1 MDPSTSNDD
10 HGIADQHV
18 SKTRTPIPKL
28 QVAIVLL
35 IQFAEPITALVIYP
49 FVVQFVRDTGITRGE
64 EAKTGF
70 YAGLLESAFFLA
82 ESLTVFHFGPPWRR
96 PVLLLGPLGLTIAM
110 LGFGLSKTFWCLFFF
125 RCIQGVCNGN
135 IGVSKTII
143 NEIADPTNIAD
154 IFSMMPLMLSV
165 ATTVAPLIGGLL
177 ADPAKKWPD
186 ALGKIEILRE
196 HPYLLPCAVAASVA
210 LFSFVLAL
218 VGLHEV
224 RVFLLNRDS
233 IHLSILSQTLP
244 SRRRKN
250 TGPTETDPLLPAAP
264 LEEHDAPPPV
274 RDLLT
279 RPILIALTNH
289 GLLCLCHMANEAL
302 IPLFFAT
309 PMSLGGLGLN
319 PHDIGLILGIFGV
332 CNALVQAFFGGRVIR
347 RFGPRRVFTAAFCAL
362 AGQFAM
368 YPVVSFLAH
377 RAGRVDTGVRLAL
390 AFQLS
395 GTSVLYLAHATTM
408 MFIMDA
414 APSRAS
420 LGSVNGLAQM
430 VGTVLRSMAPSF
442 SSSLFALSAEHQIA
456 GGNFVYY
463 VLIALTLV
471 AARCTLFLPRKLRS
485 SSEG

>member
-10 HGIADQHV
+10 HGTHV
-18 SKTRTPIPKL
+18 SKTRTPIPKF

-49 FVVQFVRDTGITRGE
+49 FVIQFVRDTGITRGE

-82 ESLTVFHFGPPWRR
+82 ESLTVFHFGRLSDIYGRR
-96 PVLLLGPLGLTIAM
+96 PILLLGPLGLTIAM
-110 LGFGLSKTFWCLFFF
+110 LGFGLSKTFWYLFFF

-143 NEIADPTNIAD
+143 NEIADSTNIAD

-186 ALGKIEILRE
+186 TLGKIDILRE

-210 LFSFVLAL
+210 LFSFVFAL
-218 VGLHEV
+218 VGLNE
-224 RVFLLNRDS
+224 
-233 IHLSILSQTLP
+233 TLP
-244 SRRRKN
+244 SRPRKN
-250 TGPTETDPLLPAAP
+250 TGPAETDPLLPAAP
-264 LEEHDAPPPV
+264 LEEYDVPPPV

-319 PHDIGLILGIFGV
+319 PHDIGLILGIFGI

-347 RFGPRRVFTAAFCAL
+347 RFGPCRVFTAAFCAL
-362 AGQFAM
+362 ASQFAM

-377 RAGRVDTGVRLAL
+377 RAGRVDTAVHLAL

-430 VGTVLRSMAPSF
+430 VGTVLRSIAPSF
-442 SSSLFALSAEHQIA
+442 SSSLFALSAEHHIA
-456 GGNFVYY
+456 GGNLVYY
-463 VLIALTLV
+463 ILITLTLV
-471 AARCTLFLPRKLRS
+471 AARCTLLLPRKLQS

>member
-10 HGIADQHV
+10 HGTHV
-18 SKTRTPIPKL
+18 SKTRTPIPKF

-49 FVVQFVRDTGITRGE
+49 FVIQFVRDTGITRGE

-82 ESLTVFHFGPPWRR
+82 ESLTVFHFGRLSDIYGRR
-96 PVLLLGPLGLTIAM
+96 PILLLEPLGLTIAM
-110 LGFGLSKTFWCLFFF
+110 LGFGLSKTFWYLFFF

-143 NEIADPTNIAD
+143 NEIADSTNIAD

-177 ADPAKKWPD
+177 ADPATKWPNTW
-186 ALGKIEILRE
+186 GKIEILRE

-218 VGLHEV
+218 VGLNE
-224 RVFLLNRDS
+224 
-233 IHLSILSQTLP
+233 TLP
-244 SRRRKN
+244 SRRRKD
-250 TGPTETDPLLPAAP
+250 PDPAETDPLLPAAP

-319 PHDIGLILGIFGV
+319 PHDIGLILGIFGI

-347 RFGPRRVFTAAFCAL
+347 RFGPRHVFTAAFCAL

-377 RAGRVDTGVRLAL
+377 RAGRVDTAVRIAL
-390 AFQLS
+390 ACQLS

-430 VGTVLRSMAPSF
+430 VGTVLRSIAPSF
-442 SSSLFALSAEHQIA
+442 SSSLFALSAEHHIA
-456 GGNFVYY
+456 GGNLVYY
-463 VLIALTLV
+463 ILIALTLT
-471 AARCTLFLPRKLRS
+471 AARCTLLLPRKLRS